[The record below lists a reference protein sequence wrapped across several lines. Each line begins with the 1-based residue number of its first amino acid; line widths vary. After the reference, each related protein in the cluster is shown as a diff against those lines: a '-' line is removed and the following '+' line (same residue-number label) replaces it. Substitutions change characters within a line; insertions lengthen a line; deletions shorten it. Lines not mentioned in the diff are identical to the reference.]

1 VIQSNTSYGLSRNS
15 SVFAARA
22 QGTEGKS
29 KGAEFQDV
37 LVSAYSAVSQD
48 EQQFA
53 QTLKAWSTRRG
64 F

>member
-1 VIQSNTSYGLSRNS
+1 MIQSNTSYGLGRNS

-22 QGTEGKS
+22 HSSEGKS
-29 KGAEFQDV
+29 KVAGFQDA
-37 LVSAYSAVSQD
+37 LSNAYSAVSQD

-53 QTLKAWSTRRG
+53 QTLKAWSARRA